1 MLFNQFIYSEKVKNI
16 LSVLSKPLLLLVI
29 ILFSGAVFI
38 SGCNL
43 TESTDPAFTYEAD
56 FSEGET
62 FNWEPFYTGYPVH
75 DEENMEFESGLRSL
89 PEPLNSSENGYY
101 ITALNRSDNV
111 KMLFRNQIDGLEPN
125 TTYSVR
131 FTARFAT
138 EEPSGC
144 AGVGG
149 APGEAVK
156 VIADASNFRPEP
168 IVEGEGEDGYYLLN
182 IQYMGDS
189 QEWYQNAIMG
199 NIANSRECEDGDE
212 FEIKEV
218 SSGLSHS
225 TVSTNENGEAWL
237 MFGTRSGFEG
247 QTELYYTYFKA
258 EFVR

>member
-1 MLFNQFIYSEKVKNI
+1 MLFNG
-16 LSVLSKPLLLLVI
+16 LSIFGREENCIQQPSRFTYLNALVLLITLLI
-29 ILFSGAVFI
+29 FT
-38 SGCNL
+38 GCNL
-43 TESTDPAFTYEAD
+43 TDSAQVVSTFETD
-56 FSEGET
+56 FRSEGADWET
-62 FNWEPFYTGYPVH
+62 FYTGYPVNYE
-75 DEENMEFESGLRSL
+75 DNMEFDSGLRSL

-111 KMLFRNQIDGLEPN
+111 KMLFRNRIDGLEPN
-125 TTYSVR
+125 TTYGVR
-131 FTARFAT
+131 FTVRFAT

-156 VIADASNFRPEP
+156 VIADASEVRPEP
-168 IVEGEGEDGYYLLN
+168 IIENEGDDGYYLLN
-182 IQYMGDS
+182 IQHMGDS

-225 TVSTNENGEAWL
+225 TVTTNENGEAWL

-258 EFVR
+258 EFIR

>member
-1 MLFNQFIYSEKVKNI
+1 MLFNT
-16 LSVLSKPLLLLVI
+16 LSVLKKNDNSTHQPFQFSYLTILGLITALLLI
-29 ILFSGAVFI
+29 T
-38 SGCNL
+38 GCDL
-43 TESTDPAFTYEAD
+43 TDSDQDATIFETDFR
-56 FSEGET
+56 SENT
-62 FNWEPFYTGYPVH
+62 DWDPFYTGYTVS
-75 DEENMEFESGLRSL
+75 DEENMEFDNGIKPL

-111 KMLFRNQIDGLEPN
+111 KMLLRNRIDGLDPN

-131 FTARFAT
+131 FTVRFAT

-156 VIADASNFRPEP
+156 VIADASEVRPEP
-168 IVEGEGEDGYYLLN
+168 IIENEGDDGYYLLN

-199 NIANSRECEDGDE
+199 NIANSRECEDGEE

-218 SSGLSHS
+218 TSGLSHS
-225 TVSTNENGEAWL
+225 TVTTNENGEAWL

-258 EFVR
+258 EFRK

>member
-1 MLFNQFIYSEKVKNI
+1 MLYNTLSIFKKDNNSTNQTFQFSYLTI
-16 LSVLSKPLLLLVI
+16 LGLIATLLLI
-29 ILFSGAVFI
+29 T
-38 SGCNL
+38 GCDL
-43 TESTDPAFTYEAD
+43 TDSDQEATIFETDFG
-56 FSEGET
+56 SENT
-62 FNWEPFYTGYPVH
+62 DWDPFYTGYTVS
-75 DEENMEFESGLRSL
+75 DEENMEFDNGIKSL

-111 KMLFRNQIDGLEPN
+111 KMLLRNQIDGLDPN

-131 FTARFAT
+131 FTVRFAT

-156 VIADASNFRPEP
+156 VIADASEFRPEP
-168 IVEGEGEDGYYLLN
+168 IIENEGDDGYYLLN

-218 SSGLSHS
+218 SSELSHS
-225 TVSTNENGEAWL
+225 TVTTNENGEAWL
-237 MFGTRSGFEG
+237 IFGTRSGFEG

-258 EFVR
+258 EFRK

>member
-1 MLFNQFIYSEKVKNI
+1 MLFNTLAVLKKNNNSTHQPI
-16 LSVLSKPLLLLVI
+16 HFLHQAVLGLLAALLLITGCDLTD
-29 ILFSGAVFI
+29 SGQDATIFETDFR
-38 SGCNL
+38 SKNPGW
-43 TESTDPAFTYEAD
+43 ES
-56 FSEGET
+56 
-62 FNWEPFYTGYPVH
+62 FYTGYPVSY
-75 DEENMEFESGLRSL
+75 EGNMEFDSGLKSL
-89 PEPLNSSENGYY
+89 PEPLNNSETGYY
-101 ITALNRSDNV
+101 ITAFNRSDNV
-111 KMLFRNQIDGLEPN
+111 KMLLRKRIDGLDPN

-131 FTARFAT
+131 FTIRFAT

-156 VIADASNFRPEP
+156 VIADASELRPEP
-168 IVEGEGEDGYYLLN
+168 IIENEEDGGYYLLN

-199 NIANSRECEDGDE
+199 DIANSRECEDGEE

-225 TVSTNENGEAWL
+225 TVTTNENGEAWL

-258 EFVR
+258 EFRK